1 MQEKEAQD
9 KMEED
14 AKGLEKMASKEVL
27 LQEKIQ
33 ESLDKIAALGTLPNA
48 PELHSKYQKM
58 SLKQVRFFLH
68 FWALIFGTFRNL
80 SILVLF

>member
-1 MQEKEAQD
+1 
-9 KMEED
+9 MEED

-48 PELHSKYQKM
+48 PELHSKYQKL
-58 SLKQVRFFLH
+58 SLKQVNRNQTKFLM
-68 FWALIFGTFRNL
+68 
-80 SILVLF
+80 V

>member
-1 MQEKEAQD
+1 
-9 KMEED
+9 MEED

-48 PELHSKYQKM
+48 PDLQHKYQKM
-58 SLKQVRFFLH
+58 SLKQVPIQNTIYILPE
-68 FWALIFGTFRNL
+68 ITFN
-80 SILVLF
+80 VLLRRK